1 MVSFIIG
8 GILIVLGIILSV
20 VIPMRMKN
28 KNIEIRFMQTTSIG
42 ELKSI
47 LTDNV
52 AAGLEGYRH
61 YVELKGQADTDTPQK
76 APFSEKEVSY
86 YNADLFQV
94 YEETETYTDDK
105 GTHRRLERKESLMT
119 NQKSTGSI
127 ALKDAQSGDKVYIDV
142 SQSGMQLETVK
153 TLDKFEPV
161 NNLQQYNFFGSYR
174 YNSMGART
182 LGFRM
187 TEKTIPLGQSLYVL
201 GEAWLE
207 GTKVN
212 IGRPMDKKKPFIVS
226 VRNEADIVQGNK
238 TGANVALIFG
248 ILLAVAGILVMIFM
262 H

>member
-28 KNIEIRFMQTTSIG
+28 KNIEIKFMQTTSIG
-42 ELKSI
+42 ELKGI
-47 LTDNV
+47 LTENA

-94 YEETETYTDDK
+94 YEETRTYTDDK

-142 SQSGMQLETVK
+142 SQSGMQIETVK

-161 NNLQQYNFFGSYR
+161 NNLQQYSFFGSYR

-187 TEKTIPLGQSLYVL
+187 TEKTISLGQSLYVL

-212 IGRPMDKKKPFIVS
+212 IGRPMDKKKLFIVS

-248 ILLAVAGILVMIFM
+248 ILLAVAGILIMIFM